1 MYFYPL
7 FFVELTNILKPALI
21 CLDCAARLIAT
32 TIFIIGKQGFFIMT
46 ACGAYNA
53 RQNIRIYSLSG
64 RHAALC
70 LFLLYD
76 VYFVTW
82 IYRLSL
88 ICIRD
93 FSEQPLFLF
102 L

>member
-21 CLDCAARLIAT
+21 CLDCAAILIAT

-46 ACGAYNA
+46 ACIAYNA

-70 LFLLYD
+70 LFLLYA
-76 VYFVTW
+76 VCFVAW
-82 IYRLSL
+82 I
-88 ICIRD
+88 
-93 FSEQPLFLF
+93 
-102 L
+102 